1 MKYDIWILSE
11 KLIYVKNYFIL
22 FFLEDIVNKEVNDM
36 LKLEIVEFFEFM
48 FCFLIVIV
56 FKKMVLIGFVLMFDF
71 WIDR

>member
-1 MKYDIWILSE
+1 MEYDIWILSE
-11 KLIYVKNYFIL
+11 KLIYVKNCFIL

-36 LKLEIVEFFEFM
+36 LKLKIVEFFEFM

>member
-1 MKYDIWILSE
+1 MEYDIWILSE
-11 KLIYVKNYFIL
+11 KLIYVKNCFIL